1 MQVLHL
7 NLGLHS
13 KAPPKLHIG
22 YLENTLHVSIAFKV
36 KLSFKVLLK
45 SPMGYFEMN
54 LNMAIAFKVKVSYNF
69 VISTHVFTFT
79 N

>member
-7 NLGLHS
+7 SLGLHI

-22 YLENTLHVSIAFKV
+22 YFEANLHVGITFKV
-36 KLSFKVLLK
+36 GLSFKVLPK
-45 SPMGYFEMN
+45 SLMGNFEMN
-54 LNMAIAFKVKVSYNF
+54 LNMAIAFKVRVSYNF
-69 VISTHVFTFT
+69 AISTHVFIFT